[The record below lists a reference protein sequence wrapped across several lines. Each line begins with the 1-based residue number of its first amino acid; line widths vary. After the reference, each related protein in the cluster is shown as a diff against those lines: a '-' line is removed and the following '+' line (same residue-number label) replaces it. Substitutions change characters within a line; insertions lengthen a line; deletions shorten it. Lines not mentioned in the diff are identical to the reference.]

1 MSGRARTA
9 SPAPLLHW
17 EGKDDP
23 RPARVV
29 DRRDLLRF
37 QGHGPGGLLLR
48 ADARD
53 AASHLLETHEG
64 RVNLIYLD
72 PPFLVGTDFVA
83 TTPGRRGEGGK
94 AFAYSDRW
102 GGPGAYLNLVHDVLV
117 LCRRLLHDEGVI
129 YVHVDQRVSH
139 WVRCTM
145 QEIFGLSRDRGV
157 IAWHLGNGV
166 KARRQWGCAH
176 NDILCFSKGDRFH
189 LRSER
194 AALREPFADGSMKTH
209 FRSVD
214 ADGRRYRLRRIN
226 GRDYRYY
233 ADEGRAVGSVWTDCP
248 SMSARSP
255 ILDQSTGYPTQKPES
270 LLERII
276 EASSDPGDVVVDLFC
291 GSGTTPAVAQ
301 RLARRWIAAD
311 AGRLAVETTLA
322 RVLALEG
329 PPGVEVIDLASEG
342 PQAVERLAR
351 LLKLEGV
358 VSDAGAVRGRLGE
371 RRVMLA
377 HRGEQ
382 MGSAA
387 CDWGFVVGSCGG
399 GGADPGSSHDAKAE
413 VWRCHPE
420 SPSSASLRPLCFA
433 SAFAV
438 EARLGAGG
446 RLQWSVRGRRLR
458 QDGDGRWSVSP
469 VGPDAIA
476 SWMLLGDGRLLA
488 CGQGC
493 PPEQVVPGD
502 LTPGSGSSL
511 TLRVVDAYGFDGL
524 CAVEHDRPEVHV
536 PARRTRSSRRAP

>member
-1 MSGRARTA
+1 MSGRPRTA
-9 SPAPLLHW
+9 SPVPSLHW
-17 EGKDDP
+17 EGKHDP
-23 RPARVV
+23 RPPRVV
-29 DRRDLLRF
+29 ERRDLLKF
-37 QGHGPGGLLLR
+37 GGHGPGGLLLR

-53 AASHLLETHEG
+53 AASYLLDTHEG

-72 PPFLVGTDFVA
+72 PPFLVGTDFLA
-83 TTPGRRGEGGK
+83 TTPGRGEQGGK

-102 GGPGAYLNLVHDVLV
+102 AGPGAYLNMLHDVLV
-117 LCRRLLHDEGVI
+117 VCRRLLHDDGVI

-189 LRSER
+189 LRTHR
-194 AALREPFADGSMKTH
+194 PALREPFADGSMKTH

-233 ADEGRAVGSVWTDCP
+233 ADEGRTVGSVWTDCP

-276 EASSDPGDVVVDLFC
+276 DASSDTGDLVVDLFC
-291 GSGTTPAVAQ
+291 GGGTTPAVAH
-301 RLARRWIAAD
+301 RLGRRWVAAD
-311 AGRLAVETTLA
+311 TGRLAVETTLA
-322 RVLALEG
+322 RVLALEA
-329 PPGVEVIDLASEG
+329 PPGVEVIDLTSEG
-342 PQAVERLAR
+342 FEALERLAR
-351 LLKLEGV
+351 LLKLEAD
-358 VSDAGAVRGRLGE
+358 VSDAGVVQGRMGD
-371 RRVMLA
+371 RRVVLTRRA
-377 HRGEQ
+377 EQ
-382 MGSAA
+382 LSKTAG
-387 CDWGFVVGSCGG
+387 DWSFLVGPS
-399 GGADPGSSHDAKAE
+399 GAGVADSNDSQTR

-420 SPSSASLRPLCFA
+420 SPSSASLRPVCFA
-433 SAFAV
+433 SEFEL
-438 EARLGAGG
+438 EARLQAGG
-446 RLQWSVRGRRLR
+446 RLRWSIRGQHLR
-458 QDGDGRWSVSP
+458 QDGDGQLSESP
-469 VGPDAIA
+469 VDRDAIA
-476 SWMLLGDGRLLA
+476 SWMLLGDGCLLA
-488 CGQGC
+488 CGRGC
-493 PPEQVVPGD
+493 PPEQVAPGVLATAVD
-502 LTPGSGSSL
+502 SLL

-536 PARRTRSSRRAP
+536 PARRIRTSRRAP